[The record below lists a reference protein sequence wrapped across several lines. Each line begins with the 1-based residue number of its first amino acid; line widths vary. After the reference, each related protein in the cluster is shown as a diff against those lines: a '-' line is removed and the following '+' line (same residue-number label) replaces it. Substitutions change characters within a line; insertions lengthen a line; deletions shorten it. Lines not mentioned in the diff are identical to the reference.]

1 MKIAKKKHMF
11 KRKMK
16 QKSGTR
22 VSGLGSGDQKN
33 DNLEVALARL
43 PGRYPFQE

>member
-1 MKIAKKKHMF
+1 MLLAYENSEKKAHVQAKDEAEE
-11 KRKMK
+11 RD
-16 QKSGTR
+16 S
-22 VSGLGSGDQKN
+22 GSGDQKN